1 MRRNDGTRVED
12 LNKVEK
18 MKRMIDG
25 YVELELKNMKAEFE
39 DELKRFARDEEK
51 KNEVKIEELKMMY
64 RKKMDVLERRRKLR
78 IERLRNMTKSRLMN
92 NILENLMR
100 KLRERIIGLT
110 GSERAKLIE
119 RMFRE
124 AVDEFGEGEYIVET
138 MREDIETLRNLTDAE
153 IVEGKKFGVIL
164 KSKDGEYRVVNTVD
178 EFIERKKGEIY
189 ECMIEKLEG
198 ML

>member
-1 MRRNDGTRVED
+1 MRRDDGTKVED

-18 MKRMIDG
+18 MKRMIDD
-25 YVELELKNMKAEFE
+25 YVELELKNMKVEFE

-51 KNEVKIEELKMMY
+51 KSEARIEELKMMY

-100 KLRERIIGLT
+100 RLKEHIVGLM

-119 RMFRE
+119 RMFHE

-164 KSKDGEYRVVNTVD
+164 KSKDGRYRVVNTVD

-198 ML
+198 IL